1 MSKTKRKVITKTV
14 IRKELIEK
22 EKQFFYS
29 RGAQDAIFTVLIQH
43 QDLIQLKDLCQEYE
57 KTFNNKHPSRN
68 WHLYRN
74 QPPTD
79 QGQSDPVPQTVSG
92 TGEGNDKQAGPNDS
106 DATKPTPSD
115 QEEKATNLPT
125 DQVTGGQEGT
135 QTHDQGSNTT
145 ETGSN

>member
-79 QGQSDPVPQTVSG
+79 QGQSDTVTQAVNGS
-92 TGEGNDKQAGPNDS
+92 GEGNDKQAGPNDS
-106 DATKPTPSD
+106 NATKSTPSD
-115 QEEKATNLPT
+115 QAQETTNLPT
-125 DQVTGGQEGT
+125 DQVARSEEGT
-135 QTHDQGSNTT
+135 QAHDQGSNTT

>member
-43 QDLIQLKDLCQEYE
+43 ADLIQLKDLCQEYE
-57 KTFNNKHPSRN
+57 KTFNYKHPNRN

-79 QGQSDPVPQTVSG
+79 QDQSNTVSQAVNG

-115 QEEKATNLPT
+115 KEKETTNVPV
-125 DQVTGGQEGT
+125 DQVARSEEGA